1 MPSAVSRRAVG
12 LALVVALTVAAVS
25 AAGAAGAAFDAE
37 PERANGNASVGD
49 ASVGEASVGDPATGD
64 PTLSVPDSRNR
75 AANLTATVSL
85 PGDATERR
93 RFVVRLEGFGGGV
106 VANRTV
112 AVDPGE
118 SVAVGFGACHP
129 DGSYVVRL
137 ATPDDDVLVAKQVDV
152 ERTTP
157 LVALGDPQE
166 RLDRRVTRNETLRV
180 DARLHPCVDRTTLS
194 LAPAGPN
201 GDPDPAWSATVRDV
215 DDDGSVSIRWDVD
228 GPATDAVAGG
238 DGTALDAVRV
248 ERVVEYG
255 DYRLQTSTPD
265 GIGETG
271 RVTVSFA
278 EPTVDVYTGDDD
290 LNATGALAAARDG
303 DPHDERY
310 PVQVV
315 DDDWVVLRFDVD
327 GTLSTL
333 PSDASLVAPESH
345 ENATVRVDGF
355 YAGVEDEASPVDLA
369 NATRRF
375 DAETGTLWY
384 AYRADAARDRTRFT
398 YVAVGETWNAT
409 AATTVEAV
417 PAVQLAVREGELF
430 PTERVTVGGESAL
443 PAGTTL
449 NVSVRTA
456 NGTVA
461 RDAVVVDDDPFRAT
475 LDLSDVPD
483 GTNASVVVTA
493 GDRVLAERAVV
504 VDTRPILE
512 LRAFRTND
520 GGEDQL
526 LAGAANELRA
536 YVWNRGNAP
545 GNATV
550 VFEVGNH
557 TVTRNVTLPA
567 AETRT
572 VSATVP
578 PDAVPDRERVDVSVS
593 FAGDTESRPHLVVP
607 AETTARTPTTTPAAT
622 SGTEPWPTLAG
633 TDRGTDDGPTPGF
646 GATAGV
652 AALAAALALVAR
664 RADAD

>member
-1 MPSAVSRRAVG
+1 MPSAVSGRAVG
-12 LALVVALTVAAVS
+12 LALVVALAVAAVS
-25 AAGAAGAAFDAE
+25 AAGAAGAAFDAD
-37 PERANGNASVGD
+37 PGLADSERTNGSASVGD
-49 ASVGEASVGDPATGD
+49 AALGDDATVD

-75 AANLTATVSL
+75 TANLTATVSL
-85 PGDATERR
+85 PSDAAERR
-93 RFVVRLEGFGGGV
+93 RLVLRFEGLAGGV

-112 AVDPGE
+112 AVEPGE
-118 SVAVGFGACHP
+118 FVAVDFGACHP
-129 DGSYVVRL
+129 EGSYVVRL
-137 ATPDDDVLVAKQVDV
+137 ATTDGDVLVAKQVEVD
-152 ERTTP
+152 RTTP
-157 LVALGDPQE
+157 LVALGDPGE
-166 RLDRRVTRNETLRV
+166 RFDRRVTRTETLRV
-180 DARLHPCVDRTTLS
+180 DARLHPCVDRATLA
-194 LAPAGPN
+194 LAPVPP
-201 GDPDPAWSATVRDV
+201 GDDADPAWSATVRDS
-215 DDDGSVSIRWDVD
+215 DDDGAVSLAWDVD
-228 GPATDAVAGG
+228 GTVTDALAAG

-248 ERVVEYG
+248 DRTASYG
-255 DYRLQTSTPD
+255 DYRLQTSSTPD
-265 GIGETG
+265 GVGDTG
-271 RVTVSFA
+271 RVRVSFA
-278 EPTVDVYTGDDD
+278 KPTADVYTADAD
-290 LNATGALAAARDG
+290 LNATAALGAARDG
-303 DPHDERY
+303 GPSAEGY
-310 PVQVV
+310 PVQV
-315 DDDWVVLRFDVD
+315 DDDWVVLRFDVE

-333 PSDASLVAPESH
+333 PADASLVAPERH
-345 ENATVRVDGF
+345 ENATVRASGF
-355 YAGVEDEASPVDLA
+355 YAGVEDEPEPADLA

-384 AYRADAARDRTRFT
+384 AYRADADRDRTRFT
-398 YVAVGETWNAT
+398 YVAIGETWNAT
-409 AATTVEAV
+409 AETSVEAV
-417 PAVQLAVREGELF
+417 PAVRLAVRDDELF

-461 RDAVVVDDDPFRAT
+461 RDAVVVDEDSFQAT

-504 VDTRPILE
+504 VATRPILE
-512 LRAFRTND
+512 LRGFRTND

-526 LAGAANELRA
+526 RAGATNELRA

-550 VFEVGNH
+550 VFEAGNH

-567 AETRT
+567 EETRT
-572 VSATVP
+572 VSVTLS
-578 PDAVPDRERVDVSVS
+578 PDAIPDRERVDVSVS
-593 FAGDTESRPHLVVP
+593 FADDTESRPHLVVP
-607 AETTARTPTTTPAAT
+607 AERTATTTPTAT

-664 RADAD
+664 RADHD